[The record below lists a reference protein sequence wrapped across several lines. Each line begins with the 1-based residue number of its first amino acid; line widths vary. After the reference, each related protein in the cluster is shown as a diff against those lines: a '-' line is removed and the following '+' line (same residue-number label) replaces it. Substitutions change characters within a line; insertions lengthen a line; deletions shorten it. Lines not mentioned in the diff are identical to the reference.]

1 MLNWG
6 GAYKIKKKEIMKLN
20 KIITPGHLTITTEVD
35 GYCQLSGY
43 QCLFFIFCP
52 TEERNSYRFGSTYEW
67 LNNGK
72 IFQDFWVNYP
82 FNFAHDF
89 PLNQDRILILI
100 GSSGFDGSRDE
111 L

>member
-1 MLNWG
+1 
-6 GAYKIKKKEIMKLN
+6 MKLN

-67 LNNGK
+67 L
-72 IFQDFWVNYP
+72 
-82 FNFAHDF
+82 
-89 PLNQDRILILI
+89 
-100 GSSGFDGSRDE
+100 
-111 L
+111 